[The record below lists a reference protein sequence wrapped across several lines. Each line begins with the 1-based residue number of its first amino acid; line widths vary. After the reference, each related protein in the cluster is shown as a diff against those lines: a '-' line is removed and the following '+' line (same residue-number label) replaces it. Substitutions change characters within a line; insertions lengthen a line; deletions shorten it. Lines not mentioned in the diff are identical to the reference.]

1 MIQDQIAVLIHGAVL
16 TAQESGTLPPF
27 EAPSVEMTPVERPKQ
42 EGHGDFASPIA
53 MQLASIARR
62 SPRQIA
68 DAIAAHIPT
77 GEASGGVLAGVE
89 VANPGFINLRLAPS
103 WLAAQV
109 DRVLSDGPGY
119 ADLAIGQGKKA
130 QVEFIS
136 ANPTGPLTVGHGRGA
151 VLGDVL
157 SSILTAGG
165 YKVTR
170 EYYFNDGG
178 LQMKNLAQSVRL
190 RVQELQGGQDA
201 FPGDLYQGEYIMDIA
216 RDLLARHG
224 DDVVDWDW
232 TRLRDAAVSVI
243 FADIRA
249 TLDRLGIHFD
259 VYFNETTLYDRGR
272 PGNLWEIVDGL
283 RAAGL
288 AYDAEGAVWFKA
300 TEFGSDK
307 DRVIIRSSGEPTY
320 RLPDIAYHV
329 DKIARG
335 FDVIVDVLGADH
347 VAQHP
352 DIMAAVGALKG
363 QAERIHVVSHQ
374 FVTLVR
380 DGAAVKM
387 STRKATYVTLDEL
400 IDEVG
405 VDAMRFFMVNR
416 SADSQFEFDLD
427 LAKARSD
434 DNPAYYIQY
443 AHARTAGIL
452 DRTAPRYGIAYD
464 EAADAALLTHPAEIA
479 LIGCILRLEEVLA
492 HAVARLEPHH
502 LASYAVELAT
512 RFATF
517 YHDCRVLKPED
528 APLSQARLK
537 LVKVTR
543 IALAR
548 TLDLLGMTAPDEMS
562 RPATETDS
570 VGENDEQPL
579 F

>member
-1 MIQDQIAVLIHGAVL
+1 MIQDQIAALIHGAIL
-16 TAQESGTLPPF
+16 AAQESGTLPLF
-27 EAPSVEMTPVERPKQ
+27 EAPSVETTPVERPKQ
-42 EGHGDFASPIA
+42 EGYGDFASPVA
-53 MQLASIARR
+53 MQLARVAHR

-68 DAIAAHIPT
+68 DAIAAHIPV
-77 GEASGGVLAGVE
+77 GEPSGGVLAGVE
-89 VANPGFINLRLAPS
+89 VANPGFINLRLSES
-103 WLAAQV
+103 WLTAQV
-109 DRVLSDGPGY
+109 DRVLSEGPHF
-119 ADLAIGQGKKA
+119 ADLTIGQGKKA

-151 VLGDVL
+151 VIGDVL
-157 SSILTAGG
+157 ASILEAGG
-165 YKVTR
+165 YEVTR

-178 LQMKNLAQSVRL
+178 LQMKNLAQSVRRRAHQL
-190 RVQELQGGQDA
+190 LGGHDV
-201 FPGDLYQGEYIMDIA
+201 FPDDLYQGEYIVDIA
-216 RDLLARHG
+216 RDLLAEHG

-232 TRLRDAAVSVI
+232 THLRDAAVAVI
-243 FADIRA
+243 FADIRV
-249 TLDRLGIHFD
+249 TLDRLGIVFD
-259 VYFNETTLYDRGR
+259 VYFNEMTLYDRAR
-272 PGNLWEIVDGL
+272 SGNVWEIVDRL
-283 RAAGL
+283 RTAGL

-335 FDVIVDVLGADH
+335 FDVVVDVLGADH

-352 DIMAAVGALKG
+352 DIMAAVGALNG
-363 QAERIHVVSHQ
+363 LSESIHVVSHQ

-427 LAKARSD
+427 LAKSQSD

-452 DRTAPRYGIAYD
+452 DRTAPRYGIAYNP
-464 EAADAALLTHPAEIA
+464 AADVTLLTHPAEIA
-479 LIGCILRLEEVLA
+479 LIGYILRLEEVLA
-492 HAVARLEPHH
+492 HAVTRLEPHH
-502 LASYAVELAT
+502 LAYYAAELAT

-517 YHDCRVLKPED
+517 YRDCRVLKPED
-528 APLSQARLK
+528 VGLSQARLK
-537 LVKVTR
+537 LVRATR

-548 TLDLLGMTAPDEMS
+548 SLDLLGMSAPDEMS
-562 RPATETDS
+562 RPPTETDI
-570 VGENDEQPL
+570 VAGENDAP
-579 F
+579 